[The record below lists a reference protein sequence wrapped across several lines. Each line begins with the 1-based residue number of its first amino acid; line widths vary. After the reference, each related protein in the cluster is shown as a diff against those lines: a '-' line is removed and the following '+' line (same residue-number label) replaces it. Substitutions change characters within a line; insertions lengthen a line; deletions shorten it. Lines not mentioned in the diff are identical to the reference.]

1 MFAGSWRENRP
12 EGMGALFDEDGGL
25 LYAGQWKNGKR
36 HGKGTEYRYGE
47 VVFSGLWENG
57 EPVVDGIGGGR

>member
-12 EGMGALFDEDGGL
+12 EGMGALFDEDGEL

-36 HGKGTEYRYGE
+36 HGRGTEYRRGE
-47 VVFSGLWENG
+47 IVFSGFWENG